1 MHITASQK
9 SLGLQKLVWDNLLRY
24 LWTVTQWLT
33 TEGLHLECN
42 WRSQADIW
50 QLTPALEKQRNSKYE
65 ISHDTSPS
73 HDKAVINYQIFVEIE
88 KVFRSELQ
96 VKRLNI
102 RAYSILI

>member
-1 MHITASQK
+1 M
-9 SLGLQKLVWDNLLRY
+9 
-24 LWTVTQWLT
+24 
-33 TEGLHLECN
+33 
-42 WRSQADIW
+42 
-50 QLTPALEKQRNSKYE
+50 KYPMTR
-65 ISHDTSPS
+65 HTS